1 VPSRAPRHLR
11 DAFEPGT
18 PWGPHRDVSERSE
31 KADSAASGGD
41 ADRTGNAS
49 GGATG
54 RAGDAF
60 GGATGRAGD
69 ASGRPDRRRLAIR
82 GSAFELGGFGIAQGL
97 RLGSNL
103 VLTRLLFPEAF
114 GLIALVAI
122 VLQGLELLSDM
133 GLNQAV
139 IQHRRGE
146 EPAFVNTVW
155 TLKVIRGV
163 ALMAVGL
170 ALAHPVALLYDEP
183 QLRGLI
189 VAVAFQ
195 ALVAGFGS
203 TSIYTLRRRVS
214 VAPLAALEVGGQVA
228 AVGVMISVASV
239 WASVWAL
246 MAGGFA
252 NTVVQTVAS
261 HYIPVGYRNRLG
273 WNARDRREVLAFGKW
288 ILGSTAL
295 LFVSRQLDRAFVGK
309 VLGMGLLGVYSI
321 AWMLAEVFSL
331 AVSRLLDGVL
341 YPLFGQVGRDGVPE
355 LRRAF
360 YRSRLALDS
369 VVLTGMGGVCVLGEW
384 MVQLLWDERYA
395 AAGWM
400 FQVLLTVMV
409 HPADRCLMAL
419 GHTRFT
425 FYRSALRAAW
435 VVVGIPVGWQVWGLE
450 GLVWATALVEL
461 PVLVVFWPA
470 LARVGILR
478 LGRELAAPVF
488 FAAGMAAAWAVRPW
502 LLAWAAAWTS

>member
-1 VPSRAPRHLR
+1 MPSRAPRHLR

-18 PWGPHRDVSERSE
+18 PWGPHRDVSDRSE
-31 KADSAASGGD
+31 KADSDAFAGD
-41 ADRTGNAS
+41 PA
-49 GGATG
+49 
-54 RAGDAF
+54 RAGD
-60 GGATGRAGD
+60 D
-69 ASGRPDRRRLAIR
+69 AGRPDRRRLAIR
-82 GSAFELGGFGIAQGL
+82 GSAFELGGFGIAQVL

-146 EPAFVNTVW
+146 DPAFVNTVW

-163 ALMAVGL
+163 VLMALGL

-183 QLRGLI
+183 QLRGLV

-195 ALVAGFGS
+195 ALVSGFGS
-203 TSIYTLRRRVS
+203 TSTYTLRRRVS
-214 VAPLAALEVGGQVA
+214 VAPLAALEVGGQLVA
-228 AVGVMISVASV
+228 VVVMVSVASV

-246 MAGGFA
+246 MAGGIA
-252 NTVVQTVAS
+252 NTVFQTVAS
-261 HYIPVGYRNRLG
+261 HFIPVGYRNRLG

-341 YPLFGQVGRDGVPE
+341 YPLFGQVGREGVPE

-369 VVLTGMGGVCVLGEW
+369 VVLTGMGVVCVLGDW
-384 MVQLLWDERYA
+384 MVHLLWDERYA

-400 FQVLLTVMV
+400 FQVLCARVLLTVMV

-435 VVVGIPVGWQVWGLE
+435 VVVGIPLGWTVWGLE

-470 LARVGILR
+470 LARVGIFR
-478 LGRELAAPVF
+478 LGRELAAPAF
-488 FAAGMAAAWAVRPW
+488 FAAGMAAGWAVRPW
-502 LLAWAAAWTS
+502 VLAWTEAWTS